1 MMISVKVDSQDFPA
15 DISHLRT
22 MGDLVEL
29 IKATIDPDSIITSM
43 ALAGQPITEA
53 DWQAPL
59 TSHAQ
64 GVLEIATGE
73 KKQYISDR
81 LASAEHYLF
90 QILDEFNQAS
100 AKYGEGSSNEAN
112 TLLSTAVEDL
122 LAFIN
127 WYLAL
132 LSVDPISFKDEI
144 ESFNVY
150 IKDIQVICEQLV
162 QQQMFQSWTALG
174 ETIRTKL
181 EPELSNL
188 KRFCESNA
196 TRNQQR

>member
-1 MMISVKVDSQDFPA
+1 MITVKVDSQDFPA

-29 IKATIDPDSIITSM
+29 VKATIDPDSIITSM

-59 TSHAQ
+59 TSHSQ

-73 KKQYISDR
+73 KKQYIADR
-81 LASAEHYLF
+81 LSSAEHYLF

-100 AKYGEGSSNEAN
+100 QKYSQGDSTEAN

-132 LSVDPISFKDEI
+132 LSVDPISFKNEI
-144 ESFNVY
+144 ESFNTY

-174 ETIRTKL
+174 ETIKSKL
-181 EPELSNL
+181 EPSLHNL
-188 KRFCESNA
+188 KRFCETNA
-196 TRNQQR
+196 TRVQQR